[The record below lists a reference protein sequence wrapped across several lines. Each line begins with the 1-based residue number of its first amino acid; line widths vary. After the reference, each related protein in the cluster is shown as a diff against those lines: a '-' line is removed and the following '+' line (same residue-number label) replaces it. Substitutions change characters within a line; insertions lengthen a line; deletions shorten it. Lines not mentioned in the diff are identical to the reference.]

1 MGRFAERELAGMSES
16 ELVLFEEL
24 LEHNEADVYAWV
36 TGRDA
41 VPDGVDAGFITRLGL
56 YRGTHA

>member
-1 MGRFAERELAGMSES
+1 MSEG

-36 TGRDA
+36 TGRDP
-41 VPDGVDAGFITRLGL
+41 VPDGMDAGFVHRLGL
-56 YRGTHA
+56 YRGTHV